1 MFRPETLLDLL
12 DLYAQAHATTIV
24 GSRLP
29 MDSFISVRL
38 GLNQEA
44 SRKSLPRYT
53 NPDEDEFE
61 RDEENSSKKGSDSL
75 RPRIGSNKSTPKT
88 PKTPQT
94 PDEPNGDARGGPGR
108 SRAGMKEG
116 TLRYML
122 NVGRAET
129 EQKIVDTFIID
140 EIEELEIEEEVRVD
154 RRR

>member
-1 MFRPETLLDLL
+1 
-12 DLYAQAHATTIV
+12 
-24 GSRLP
+24 

-61 RDEENSSKKGSDSL
+61 RDEENSSKRGSDSL

-94 PDEPNGDARGGPGR
+94 PDEANGDARGGPGR

-129 EQKIVDTFIID
+129 EQKIVDTFFVD
-140 EIEELEIEEEVRVD
+140 EMEEYEVEEEVRVD